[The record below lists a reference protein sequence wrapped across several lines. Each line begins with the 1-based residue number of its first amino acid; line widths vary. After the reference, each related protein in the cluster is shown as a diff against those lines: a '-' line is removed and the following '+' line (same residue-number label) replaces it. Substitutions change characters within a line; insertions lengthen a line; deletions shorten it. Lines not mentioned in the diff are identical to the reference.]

1 MYHRREL
8 WLLFLFVLALAV
20 GSLVQQLRHGF
31 PELAQRLESIDQ
43 QEEDTPLSAAPA
55 QDRQSPESFPS
66 RPQKL
71 SSSDSAHQGPIDL
84 NRADV
89 ADLQRLPGIGPTIA
103 KRIIEAR
110 EQRGRFEAID
120 DLLTVPGIGAK
131 KLDAI
136 KALVTVETPSGG

>member
-8 WLLFLFVLALAV
+8 WLLFLFALALAV
-20 GSLVQQLRHGF
+20 GSLVQHLRHNF
-31 PELAQRLESIDQ
+31 PELAQRLESVD
-43 QEEDTPLSAAPA
+43 QEEQNPAASTQISRA
-55 QDRQSPESFPS
+55 PEAFPS

-71 SSSDSAHQGPIDL
+71 SRSDRAVPGPIDL

-103 KRIIEAR
+103 QRIIEAR

-120 DLLTVPGIGAK
+120 ELLTVPGIGAK
-131 KLDAI
+131 KFDAI
-136 KALVTVETPSGG
+136 KELVTVETPSGG

>member
-8 WLLFLFVLALAV
+8 WLLFLLVLALAV

-31 PELAQRLESIDQ
+31 PELARHLESLD
-43 QEEDTPLSAAPA
+43 QEEELPSNSTTSR
-55 QDRQSPESFPS
+55 QDGQSPGSSPFRS
-66 RPQKL
+66 QKL
-71 SSSDSAHQGPIDL
+71 SPSDQALQSPVDL
-84 NRADV
+84 NRADI
-89 ADLQRLPGIGPTIA
+89 ADLQRLPGIGPITA

-131 KLDAI
+131 KFEAI
-136 KALVTVETPSGG
+136 KALVTVEPPSGG

>member
-8 WLLFLFVLALAV
+8 WLLFLFLLALAV

-31 PELAQRLESIDQ
+31 PELAQRLESAD
-43 QEEDTPLSAAPA
+43 QEEPPAPSPTPPQAGDSLGSV
-55 QDRQSPESFPS
+55 PS

-71 SSSDSAHQGPIDL
+71 SPSDPAVQSRIDL

-89 ADLQRLPGIGPTIA
+89 TDLQRLPGIGPAIA

-110 EQRGRFEAID
+110 EQRGRFEAVE
-120 DLLTVPGIGAK
+120 DLLTVPGIGTK
-131 KLDAI
+131 KFDAI
-136 KALVTVETPSGG
+136 KALITVEAASGG